1 MQKTLSCGLCFLYFP
16 PVLKCPLCFVTQAQV
31 SLFGKYNVKHNLC
44 PRTIS
49 NMFNTNSHKY
59 ILLRQRDFYLL
70 RFNTVTHRKHLKT
83 LNLISWLRTM
93 EQSNKQRKIDD
104 KSQAVQVSRTEAQ
117 VQSTSQMDVVAAIFV
132 THNFNFLIRL
142 FCILFFYIQ
151 IVLLHSDEKY
161 NTNSRDKHF

>member
-1 MQKTLSCGLCFLYFP
+1 MQKTLSCGLCFLYFL
-16 PVLKCPLCFVTQAQV
+16 PVLKCPLCFLTQAQV

-49 NMFNTNSHKY
+49 NMFNTNSHTY

-117 VQSTSQMDVVAAIFV
+117 VQSTSQ
-132 THNFNFLIRL
+132 
-142 FCILFFYIQ
+142 
-151 IVLLHSDEKY
+151 IVLLHGDEKY
-161 NTNSRDKHF
+161 NTNSRDFKIRIIQLSPISSGILCCQTYLTG